1 MTATWL
7 RAPRAA
13 TRTAP
18 TARWSRRSGA
28 TTTPPLTSTFRG
40 GSHKAPANARYG
52 DYKTCYGIGDHP
64 TNLRGPFAAG
74 KEDCEDACDQDSQ
87 CTHYVMQGGAACT
100 LSKFGPMKTRTLYIK
115 DPSGRK

>member
-1 MTATWL
+1 MAQSTTSGDPYGSYGSMVEAL
-7 RAPRAA
+7 RRDYN
-13 TRTAP
+13 
-18 TARWSRRSGA
+18 S
-28 TTTPPLTSTFRG
+28 TTYIDISWCS
-40 GSHKAPANARYG
+40 SHKAPANARYG

-100 LSKFGPMKTRTLYIK
+100 LSNFGPMKTRTLYIK